1 VLYGE
6 KGEINW
12 MGTVNIGDSDSHYD
26 SVDVVIENMEFILS
40 EIKKYKN
47 EVLLDPTSDHENFK

>member
-1 VLYGE
+1 
-6 KGEINW
+6 